1 MIDPELRLHWCDDD
15 YEHKLAE
22 TKTPH
27 ELRALLV
34 GLASTVEHLLNSG
47 AARHDQM
54 GEKIT
59 ALTADLEK
67 AENRSEAAAMKVV
80 AARAETAQV
89 RKELQEATKTLL
101 EAVESGETLKTKLA
115 AEETAVGAARQ
126 RLEEL
131 EEEST
136 RLNAL
141 LEDTS
146 RENGELSMC
155 KEVRARR

>member
-1 MIDPELRLHWCDDD
+1 
-15 YEHKLAE
+15 
-22 TKTPH
+22 
-27 ELRALLV
+27 
-34 GLASTVEHLLNSG
+34 
-47 AARHDQM
+47 
-54 GEKIT
+54 
-59 ALTADLEK
+59 
-67 AENRSEAAAMKVV
+67 MKVV